1 MFCPSCGVEE
11 KNRTQFC
18 RGCGVELRLVRA
30 ALQQPDASSL
40 TAITAREEI
49 TRAIAGKIKELED
62 ADDLSKVP
70 EDILPKVEKFLDSPE
85 ERRLRRM
92 RSGVVTSA
100 VGLGAALFFLLAAL
114 VLKEDEIIL
123 MVPLG
128 ITLFLIGVG
137 IVINGKFLSHTS
149 GSKTNNMRDDF
160 RQMIL
165 DQSANS
171 NVKPRLDLP
180 LSNEPMP
187 IGSVVEHTTKHLSM
201 DPIAVDRPRNTR
213 E

>member
-18 RGCGVELRLVRA
+18 RGCGAELRLVRA

-62 ADDLSKVP
+62 ADDLKKVA
-70 EDILPKVEKFLDSPE
+70 EDILPQVEKFLESPQ
-85 ERRLRRM
+85 ERRLRRI
-92 RSGVVTSA
+92 RAGVVTSA
-100 VGLGAALFFLLAAL
+100 IGLGAAVFFLLGSIVFREDNL
-114 VLKEDEIIL
+114 VA
-123 MVPLG
+123 MVGLG
-128 ITLFLIGVG
+128 VTLFLIGLG
-137 IVINGKFLSHTS
+137 IVINGKFFSQVPGTAVS
-149 GSKTNNMRDDF
+149 NTRDDF
-160 RQMIL
+160 RQMMP
-165 DQSANS
+165 DQQANPT
-171 NVKPRLDLP
+171 VRPKLDLP
-180 LSNEPMP
+180 VSNDPVP

-201 DPIAVDRPRNTR
+201 DPVMAERPRNTR